1 MSSDTQYHPA
11 ASVLQAEEP
20 GGDGHLVRECLAG
33 NERAWNTL
41 IERYKRLIYSIP
53 FKYRASPEDCA
64 DIFQS
69 VCLELY
75 SELGKLRKVES
86 LKSWIISITVHKCF
100 QWKRQQR
107 GKVELDAME
116 QEQAEATA
124 VAAPDFMIEVEQ
136 EQLVREAVAKLKP
149 RCAEMIR
156 LLFYQQPPMPYNEI
170 AQHLGLATGSIGF
183 LRGRCLKQLEK
194 VLQESGF

>member
-1 MSSDTQYHPA
+1 MSTDTQHHPTP
-11 ASVLQAEEP
+11 SVLQAEEP

-33 NERAWNTL
+33 NEQAWNTL

-69 VCLELY
+69 VCLDLY
-75 SELGKLRKVES
+75 SELVKLRKVES
-86 LKSWIISITVHKCF
+86 LKSWIMSITVHKCL

-107 GKVELDAME
+107 GNVELDAME

-124 VAAPDFMIEVEQ
+124 VAAPDFLIEVQQ

-156 LLFYQQPPMPYNEI
+156 LLFYQQPPLPYNEL
-170 AQHLGLATGSIGF
+170 AQRLGLATV
-183 LRGRCLKQLEK
+183 R
-194 VLQESGF
+194 